1 MNPPELIGTAR
12 ALVAYDKGLLAMDE
26 SYPTCNKRFAM
37 LGIPQTEEA
46 RRAYRE
52 LIITTPGL
60 ADCISGVILYDE
72 TIRQKKNDGTP
83 FVKVITD
90 AGIIPGI
97 KVDTG
102 AKKMAGYPGEKI
114 TEGLDG
120 LRDRLEEYFEMGAR
134 FAKWRAVIAI
144 GDGIPSRGCIEAN
157 AQALA
162 RYAALCQE
170 AGLVP
175 VVEPEVLM
183 EGEHTLDR
191 CRKVT
196 EEVLLTVF
204 DRLHKQRVMLEGMIL
219 KPNMVLPGLTCPEQ
233 ETVDEVADATVKCLL
248 RAVPAAVP
256 GIAFLS
262 GGQCGELASARLNA
276 MNVRFKLRLPWALA
290 FSFAR
295 AIQQP
300 ALELWR
306 GKGAN
311 LKQAQQALYHRAR
324 CNRAARRGTYNTAME
339 TDGGESTPRGGRSAN
354 GTLSPALDQLQHSS
368 PGGQVTHE

>member
-1 MNPPELIGTAR
+1 MEQLKMNVQELINTAR
-12 ALVAYDKGLLAMDE
+12 AMVAGDKGLLAMDE
-26 SYPTCNKRFAM
+26 SMPTCNKRFTK
-37 LGIPQTEEA
+37 LGIPLTEEA

-52 LIITTPGL
+52 LIVTTPGL
-60 ADCISGVILYDE
+60 GESISGAILFDE
-72 TIRQKKNDGTP
+72 TIHQQKKDGTP
-83 FVKVITD
+83 FVKVLTQ

-102 AKKMAGYPGEKI
+102 TKDMAAHPGEKI

-120 LRDRLEEYFEMGAR
+120 LRDRLKEYFQLGAR
-134 FAKWRAVIAI
+134 FAKWRAVITI

-157 AQALA
+157 AQSLA

-183 EGEHTLDR
+183 DGDHSMEQ
-191 CRKVT
+191 CCKVT
-196 EEVLLTVF
+196 EDVLHTVF
-204 DRLHKQRVMLEGMIL
+204 RQLYTQRVMLEGIIL
-219 KPNMVLPGLTCPEQ
+219 KPNMVVPGLTCPKQ

-262 GGQCGELASARLNA
+262 GGQSAELASARLNA
-276 MNVRFKLRLPWALA
+276 MNAIFKSRLPWALA
-290 FSFAR
+290 FSYAR

-300 ALELWR
+300 ALEIWR
-306 GKGAN
+306 GEEAHVSA
-311 LKQAQQALYHRAR
+311 AQQALYHRAK
-324 CNRAARRGTYNTAME
+324 CNQAARRGEYSAAME
-339 TDGGESTPRGGRSAN
+339 K
-354 GTLSPALDQLQHSS
+354 
-368 PGGQVTHE
+368 V